1 MREELV
7 LTFGGPVGSRR
18 STTDRA
24 SAYQLEPMPNL
35 PPELRRRDTYCEWYD
50 LATSATTSNAPVTG
64 GVICGAPDLYGC
76 QRASKGIVY
85 T

>member
-50 LATSATTSNAPVTG
+50 LATSATTVLSRVTG
-64 GVICGAPDLYGC
+64 VADL
-76 QRASKGIVY
+76 RFRPIWLS
-85 T
+85 TRE

>member
-50 LATSATTSNAPVTG
+50 LTTSATTVLSRVTG
-64 GVICGAPDLYGC
+64 VADLRFRSIWLSARE
-76 QRASKGIVY
+76 QRVCVY
-85 T
+85 